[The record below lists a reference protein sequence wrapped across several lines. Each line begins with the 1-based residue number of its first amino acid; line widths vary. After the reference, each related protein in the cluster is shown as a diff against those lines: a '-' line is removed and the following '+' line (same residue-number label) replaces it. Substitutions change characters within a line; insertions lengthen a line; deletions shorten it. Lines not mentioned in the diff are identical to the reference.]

1 MAKAVQN
8 KSQIDINQSFSYGID
23 LDKAA
28 PLFLPS
34 HQYLSQAARL
44 KAKDILTQILPIL
57 THCEEPCANISFE
70 SDEVYSRFMTA
81 LFVTANVLKSAL
93 TNSDPDP
100 RYLENIITI
109 VYHTIDEFKH
119 SVIAGNPGIRVS
131 FLSNMVNVKLNAT
144 NNDPIRIESLAQG
157 FRQGLNAK
165 KTIDSTSEQSLTGI
179 VVEMVK
185 FLHASITSLIQNIL
199 ATKK

>member
-8 KSQIDINQSFSYGID
+8 KSQIDINPSFSYGID

-81 LFVTANVLKSAL
+81 LFVTASVLKSGLNNA
-93 TNSDPDP
+93 DP
-100 RYLENIITI
+100 RHLENIITI

-119 SVIAGNPGIRVS
+119 SVIAGNPGVRVS

-157 FRQGLNAK
+157 FRQRLNAK
-165 KTIDSTSEQSLTGI
+165 KTTDSNNEQSLSI
-179 VVEMVK
+179 LVIEMVK